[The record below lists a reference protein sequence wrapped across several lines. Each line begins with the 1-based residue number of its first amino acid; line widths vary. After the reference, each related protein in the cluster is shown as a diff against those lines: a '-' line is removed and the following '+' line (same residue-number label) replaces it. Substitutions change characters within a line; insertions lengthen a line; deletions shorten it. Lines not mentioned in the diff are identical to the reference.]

1 MKTASVEFKLICCRH
16 VSVCVCVCLHEK
28 NANLAIF
35 GSFWHPKIWLWRLA
49 TFWATFKISLATLD
63 EFSVYFVVSKLLIL
77 AYFWAT
83 NLTYFSLKFVGILK
97 CAKIRE
103 FSEFLKF
110 ITF

>member
-1 MKTASVEFKLICCRH
+1 LALHGDLLLFGLFKMLM
-16 VSVCVCVCLHEK
+16 
-28 NANLAIF
+28 
-35 GSFWHPKIWLWRLA
+35 
-49 TFWATFKISLATLD
+49 ATLD